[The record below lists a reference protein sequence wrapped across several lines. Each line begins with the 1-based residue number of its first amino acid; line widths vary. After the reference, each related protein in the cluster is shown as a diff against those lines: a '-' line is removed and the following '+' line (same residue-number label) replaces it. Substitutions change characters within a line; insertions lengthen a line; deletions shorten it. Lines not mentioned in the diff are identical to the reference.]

1 MNGASA
7 GGKGLIVLA
16 AGGTGGHL
24 FPAQAL
30 AEALTA
36 RGYGTLLMTDAR
48 GMTWRER
55 FPGEVMR
62 IPSATVTPGRPWR
75 VPVQVFTLLRG
86 FLKARGFLKG
96 AMPLAVAGFGGYP
109 SVPPLFAAQH
119 LRIPTL
125 LHEQNAVMGRANRFL
140 ARRASAIATSFPK
153 VTGLD
158 GVLQKKATFTG
169 NPVRAAVLAA
179 ADAPYEPPEEADAPF
194 HLLIFGG
201 SQGARFFSEMM
212 PEVIAALPSAVRRH
226 LIITQQCRPED
237 LDSVREAYARLEV
250 NATLAPFFDDMPQRM
265 AQAHLV
271 IARAGAS
278 TVAELAVIG
287 RPAIL
292 VPLPHALDNDQLRN
306 ARAFSEAGAG
316 WLMRQEEITAE
327 KLAALI
333 TRLRYAPADLRSAHA
348 AAKTLARPDAASR
361 LADMVEEL
369 ALRV

>member
-1 MNGASA
+1 MNSGDA
-7 GGKGLIVLA
+7 GGKGPIVLA

-30 AEALTA
+30 AEALNT
-36 RGYGTLLMTDAR
+36 RGYATLLMTDAR
-48 GMTWRER
+48 GMAWRDR

-62 IPSATVTPGRPWR
+62 IPSATITPGKPWR
-75 VPVQVFTLLRG
+75 MPLQGVALLQGYLR
-86 FLKARGFLKG
+86 ARGHLKRM
-96 AMPLAVAGFGGYP
+96 MPLAVAGFGGYP
-109 SVPPLFAAQH
+109 SVPPLLAAQH

-125 LHEQNAVMGRANRFL
+125 LHEQNAVLGRANRLL
-140 ARRASAIATSFPK
+140 ARRASMIATSFPR
-153 VTGLD
+153 VNGLEN
-158 GVLQKKATFTG
+158 VPHQKTAFTG
-169 NPVRAAVLAA
+169 NPVRSAVLAA
-179 ADAPYEPPEEADAPF
+179 AKMPYVPPEKADAPF
-194 HLLIFGG
+194 HLLVFGG

-212 PEVIAALPSAVRRH
+212 PEVMAALPAAVRRN
-226 LIITQQCRPED
+226 LVVTQQCRPED
-237 LDSVREAYARLEV
+237 LENVKAAYARLDV
-250 NATLAPFFDDMPQRM
+250 DATLAPFFDDMPQRM

-327 KLAALI
+327 KLAAVI
-333 TRLRYAPADLRSAHA
+333 MRLRYAAEDLRAAHV
-348 AAKTLARPDAASR
+348 AAKTLARPDAASV
-361 LADMVEEL
+361 LADLVEGL